1 MSFKRNSLSLILSS
15 CLLTQAH
22 AATSL
27 EPIIVSA
34 TKTPII
40 ISDTAHAVT
49 VITAE
54 DIANHQYFT
63 LADALKAVS
72 GLTVVQ
78 TGGLGSQTSV
88 FVRGSNSDHA
98 LVIVDGIEM
107 NDPSSPNGGFDF
119 AHFVLDDVEQ
129 IEILKGAQ
137 SVLYGADALGGVIY
151 ITTQKG
157 QGDLNIKAKLS
168 AGMNRTHNESIFVS
182 GAQDNFHYSAGIAS
196 LKSDGESTATTTR
209 LADGDIE
216 DDDGYDNL
224 ITSTQFGW
232 DLNKVSSNFIARY
245 IDSEVEIDG
254 GFDWFG
260 NAVNDPDAKNKSQQL
275 FLSAQFAADFFEKK
289 LQTKLQITHTDIER
303 ENRNNRQDPFGT
315 LDRTDFSG
323 EKTKLNLHNDFLF
336 IQNHLISLGL
346 EYEDEQIDSD
356 GYTDFGGFIIS
367 QQSNADRQTRAV
379 YLQDQIS
386 WTDNLAMTVAIRHD
400 DPNDTA
406 SETTYSSTINYQ
418 LAQQSRLRA
427 SYGTAY
433 KAPALFQLYGYT
445 PNNFGSAYFGN
456 PDLKP
461 ETSKGWELGFN
472 HQLTEK
478 VNVDVSYFDYDVDDL
493 INTVFLPS
501 FDSTTQNIDEADLR
515 GVDATVEVALSPS
528 INWLNQYSF
537 LQTEDDQGQAL
548 LRRPKHK
555 ASTAIEFVPTNNLS
569 VITQANYIGSRKDL
583 DGFGTRVDMG
593 GYTVFDMAINYQV
606 NNTTKV
612 SVKVDNLS
620 NKRYESAY
628 GFQAIG
634 TAAYIGLELTH

>member
-1 MSFKRNSLSLILSS
+1 
-15 CLLTQAH
+15 
-22 AATSL
+22 
-27 EPIIVSA
+27 
-34 TKTPII
+34 
-40 ISDTAHAVT
+40 
-49 VITAE
+49 
-54 DIANHQYFT
+54 
-63 LADALKAVS
+63 
-72 GLTVVQ
+72 
-78 TGGLGSQTSV
+78 
-88 FVRGSNSDHA
+88 
-98 LVIVDGIEM
+98 
-107 NDPSSPNGGFDF
+107 
-119 AHFVLDDVEQ
+119 
-129 IEILKGAQ
+129 
-137 SVLYGADALGGVIY
+137 
-151 ITTQKG
+151 
-157 QGDLNIKAKLS
+157 
-168 AGMNRTHNESIFVS
+168 
-182 GAQDNFHYSAGIAS
+182 
-196 LKSDGESTATTTR
+196 
-209 LADGDIE
+209 
-216 DDDGYDNL
+216 
-224 ITSTQFGW
+224 
-232 DLNKVSSNFIARY
+232 
-245 IDSEVEIDG
+245 
-254 GFDWFG
+254 
-260 NAVNDPDAKNKSQQL
+260 
-275 FLSAQFAADFFEKK
+275 
-289 LQTKLQITHTDIER
+289 
-303 ENRNNRQDPFGT
+303 
-315 LDRTDFSG
+315 
-323 EKTKLNLHNDFLF
+323 
-336 IQNHLISLGL
+336 
-346 EYEDEQIDSD
+346 
-356 GYTDFGGFIIS
+356 
-367 QQSNADRQTRAV
+367 
-379 YLQDQIS
+379 
-386 WTDNLAMTVAIRHD
+386 MTVAIRHD